1 MSSTVPIAINQRLW
15 RLEKP
20 LEEVREKVRRLEE
33 DERTLT
39 WMQKVDD
46 SRMRRVERMV
56 SDLEPQGRVR
66 RMLMRLIGVTRQD
79 MVRDIA
85 GFLSS
90 NVVSRAHRYKCGRTL
105 IKYCFFSIP
114 MCLRKDLKTPL
125 ETGSRLGRVKVWR
138 SGPVHF

>member
-1 MSSTVPIAINQRLW
+1 MSSTILFAINQRLW
-15 RLEKP
+15 LLKKP
-20 LEEVREKVRRLEE
+20 LGEAREKVHRLEE

-66 RMLMRLIGVTRQD
+66 RMLMRLIGVKRPD

-85 GFLSS
+85 GFLLEP
-90 NVVSRAHRYKCGRTL
+90 VADEL
-105 IKYCFFSIP
+105 EE
-114 MCLRKDLKTPL
+114 LRKRLADARKEFCRL
-125 ETGSRLGRVKVWR
+125 EGRN
-138 SGPVHF
+138 GC